1 MKKRAFSKF
10 IKAAVRKCNIN
21 ASSTVYEYNPNSA
34 VARIKGIH
42 NYSEYAFKMLECEVR
57 IYYPTAIVIPGR
69 EQSITITLFAPIDE
83 AIAEH
88 EDFQRLRMGF
98 I

>member
-10 IKAAVRKCNIN
+10 VKTSAKKYNIN
-21 ASSTVYEYNPNSA
+21 ASNTVYEYNPNSA

-42 NYSEYAFKMLECEVR
+42 NYSDYAFKMIEREVR
-57 IYYPTAIVIPGR
+57 MHYPTATVIPGR
-69 EQSITITLFAPIDE
+69 EQSITITLFVPIDE
-83 AIAEH
+83 AIAEY
-88 EDFQRLRMGF
+88 ENFQRLRMGF